1 MRICKFL
8 AKLRGGVSKSGVEKA
23 LEVVGLHKE
32 KRKVFSDYS
41 LGMKQR
47 LGIAAAIMHE
57 PELLILDEPINGLDP
72 IGIVEIRSF
81 LSELSHNHGITIFI
95 SSHVLSE
102 IEQIADIIGVMHEGH
117 LVEEVNISELHK
129 RNRKYIQFDLSDSEI
144 AGKILEN
151 HYHMTDFTVQDGTVR
166 IYDFSQSVGEINRE
180 FARNGLLVTRI
191 NDSEENLEDYFSK
204 LLEVAVLLNL
214 ISCELLKLKRSK
226 MVLIS
231 VAGVLST
238 PLLMLIEALQTHFD
252 KPEIIFTLSDI
263 YSDSVLYIMLLVNI
277 MIYVAIAAYLFSR
290 EYTESTLK
298 TILPIPIS
306 RTKLLIGKFCTLLL
320 WIVMLTLVTWA
331 GIFIVCGLYDAVFT
345 LEGYS
350 LLVAIVWLPK
360 FLFGSIL
367 MFLTVS
373 PFVFVAMK
381 TKGFVAPMIGSA
393 VIVMGS
399 AALSNQEWGA
409 LYPWTATYFLV
420 QGKLQST
427 GYPTLLSVSII
438 ILVSA
443 VGFLMTFH
451 HFKKEDLK

>member
-1 MRICKFL
+1 M
-8 AKLRGGVSKSGVEKA
+8 
-23 LEVVGLHKE
+23 
-32 KRKVFSDYS
+32 
-41 LGMKQR
+41 
-47 LGIAAAIMHE
+47 
-57 PELLILDEPINGLDP
+57 
-72 IGIVEIRSF
+72 
-81 LSELSHNHGITIFI
+81 
-95 SSHVLSE
+95 
-102 IEQIADIIGVMHEGH
+102 
-117 LVEEVNISELHK
+117 
-129 RNRKYIQFDLSDSEI
+129 
-144 AGKILEN
+144 
-151 HYHMTDFTVQDGTVR
+151 
-166 IYDFSQSVGEINRE
+166 
-180 FARNGLLVTRI
+180 
-191 NDSEENLEDYFSK
+191 
-204 LLEVAVLLNL
+204 LNL

-360 FLFGSIL
+360 L
-367 MFLTVS
+367 LTVS

>member
-1 MRICKFL
+1 M
-8 AKLRGGVSKSGVEKA
+8 
-23 LEVVGLHKE
+23 
-32 KRKVFSDYS
+32 
-41 LGMKQR
+41 
-47 LGIAAAIMHE
+47 
-57 PELLILDEPINGLDP
+57 
-72 IGIVEIRSF
+72 
-81 LSELSHNHGITIFI
+81 
-95 SSHVLSE
+95 
-102 IEQIADIIGVMHEGH
+102 
-117 LVEEVNISELHK
+117 
-129 RNRKYIQFDLSDSEI
+129 
-144 AGKILEN
+144 
-151 HYHMTDFTVQDGTVR
+151 
-166 IYDFSQSVGEINRE
+166 
-180 FARNGLLVTRI
+180 
-191 NDSEENLEDYFSK
+191 
-204 LLEVAVLLNL
+204 LNL

-373 PFVFVAMK
+373 PFVFVA
-381 TKGFVAPMIGSA
+381 PMIGSA

>member
-1 MRICKFL
+1 
-8 AKLRGGVSKSGVEKA
+8 
-23 LEVVGLHKE
+23 
-32 KRKVFSDYS
+32 
-41 LGMKQR
+41 
-47 LGIAAAIMHE
+47 
-57 PELLILDEPINGLDP
+57 
-72 IGIVEIRSF
+72 
-81 LSELSHNHGITIFI
+81 
-95 SSHVLSE
+95 
-102 IEQIADIIGVMHEGH
+102 
-117 LVEEVNISELHK
+117 
-129 RNRKYIQFDLSDSEI
+129 
-144 AGKILEN
+144 
-151 HYHMTDFTVQDGTVR
+151 
-166 IYDFSQSVGEINRE
+166 
-180 FARNGLLVTRI
+180 
-191 NDSEENLEDYFSK
+191 
-204 LLEVAVLLNL
+204 
-214 ISCELLKLKRSK
+214 

-373 PFVFVAMK
+373 PSKRPERRRAYGDYPASAFSRGIYDISRCLRNFIMLRVHMVF
-381 TKGFVAPMIGSA
+381 
-393 VIVMGS
+393 
-399 AALSNQEWGA
+399 
-409 LYPWTATYFLV
+409 LYLINLHRSESSEANMQCNADYINTFFFNLFK
-420 QGKLQST
+420 QLLRKMQS
-427 GYPTLLSVSII
+427 GCRCRC
-438 ILVSA
+438 
-443 VGFLMTFH
+443 
-451 HFKKEDLK
+451 

>member
-1 MRICKFL
+1 M
-8 AKLRGGVSKSGVEKA
+8 
-23 LEVVGLHKE
+23 
-32 KRKVFSDYS
+32 
-41 LGMKQR
+41 
-47 LGIAAAIMHE
+47 
-57 PELLILDEPINGLDP
+57 
-72 IGIVEIRSF
+72 
-81 LSELSHNHGITIFI
+81 
-95 SSHVLSE
+95 
-102 IEQIADIIGVMHEGH
+102 
-117 LVEEVNISELHK
+117 
-129 RNRKYIQFDLSDSEI
+129 
-144 AGKILEN
+144 
-151 HYHMTDFTVQDGTVR
+151 
-166 IYDFSQSVGEINRE
+166 
-180 FARNGLLVTRI
+180 
-191 NDSEENLEDYFSK
+191 
-204 LLEVAVLLNL
+204 LNL

-373 PFVFVAMK
+373 PFVS
-381 TKGFVAPMIGSA
+381 PMIGSA